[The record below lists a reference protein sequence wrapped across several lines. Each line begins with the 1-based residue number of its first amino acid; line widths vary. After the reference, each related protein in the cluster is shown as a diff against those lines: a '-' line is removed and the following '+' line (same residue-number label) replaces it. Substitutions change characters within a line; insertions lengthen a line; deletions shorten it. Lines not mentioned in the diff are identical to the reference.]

1 MPNIRKQEVEFL
13 RSLVD
18 KIENIESLEH
28 EAFSLQTILN
38 RLNAK
43 QEEVNKRT
51 LEIVTEKRKQNPLYG
66 RSKEEKERIMNR
78 KRGKK

>member
-18 KIENIESLEH
+18 KIENIESLAH
-28 EAFSLQTILN
+28 EALALQTILN

-51 LEIVTEKRKQNPLYG
+51 LEIVTEKRKQDPLYG
-66 RSKEEKERIMNR
+66 RSKEEKERIKNR
-78 KRGKK
+78 KRGNK

>member
-18 KIENIESLEH
+18 KIENIESLAH
-28 EAFSLQTILN
+28 EALALQTILN

-51 LEIVTEKRKQNPLYG
+51 LEIVTEKRKQDPLYG
-66 RSKEEKERIMNR
+66 RSKEEKERIKNR
-78 KRGKK
+78 K

>member
-1 MPNIRKQEVEFL
+1 MPNIKKQEVEFL

-18 KIENIESLEH
+18 KIENCKDMEQ
-28 EAFSLQTILN
+28 EAFTLQTIIN
-38 RLNAK
+38 RLDAK

-66 RSKEEKERIMNR
+66 RSKEEKERIENR